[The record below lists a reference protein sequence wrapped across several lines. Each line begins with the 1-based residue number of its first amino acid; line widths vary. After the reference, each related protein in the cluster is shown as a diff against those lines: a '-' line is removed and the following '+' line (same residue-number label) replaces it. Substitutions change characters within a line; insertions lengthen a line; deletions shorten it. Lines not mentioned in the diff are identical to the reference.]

1 MFIRLQVFLAIVSI
15 VLATSL
21 EENKVADL
29 QASES
34 YAPSYG
40 YGYGISHGYGYGNH
54 GGHSVVVNRAYYRP
68 HYVGYGYGVPYGYG
82 HGASYGHGIG
92 SGYGNRYGYAY

>member
-54 GGHSVVVNRAYYRP
+54 GGHSVVVFLALF
-68 HYVGYGYGVPYGYG
+68 
-82 HGASYGHGIG
+82 AIG
-92 SGYGNRYGYAY
+92 FCALAEEKKEADVEG